1 MRNDLDSR
9 IQARLVHG
17 GGALTVIACVAAA
30 LVVFFRVLP
39 YGYSSSPDVAHHYAL
54 IRWLL
59 EHWSIQDQAST
70 VLGEMAVYPRYAHVL
85 AAALGMLT
93 GSPFMGMQA
102 VTALA
107 LAGCWTAIALSSRLF
122 PGRASWVFTCVLFAL
137 LAVNHFTA
145 GLDLFGHEIV
155 VNYFYSQLAGQAC
168 FMAIVMLAAR
178 VDYPQG
184 PATSAFPALGV
195 IAASLLLAGVH
206 LLPAIEGIAYG
217 LLLLAIHACSRTRWL
232 PRLVLLGAVTLL
244 AAAVL
249 LRHPAYAAM
258 RAISDN
264 DGYLPLAQLSN
275 IHRVLALAVFTGLVS
290 LALIVRSI
298 AGHRLHREHGAA
310 IARHL
315 GAAGAA
321 IAALCMLQAIAAAAG
336 AGSNYAC
343 RKYAFGLTTFAIV
356 NVAGL
361 IALMLGT
368 RHTGQRPAGTLFGWA
383 QPALLLG
390 ALWFFTFANSK
401 VEVDTATFLP
411 LEHTAT
417 LARDHGDLSGEH
429 QAYARGLVV
438 GGMSN
443 VANYLVS
450 QGIFHAPRDGNGTA
464 PLFDRDFPDP
474 AAVGAIFTSS
484 RTPSIWSSPA
494 CVRHVLGHGYV
505 VADGACILAQL
516 TDDCRDDIDL
526 TNRGF
531 APATM
536 LTGFSSSGPTG
547 RWTDGDRATLSC
559 RVSTSGRPAIV
570 SIDLQPY
577 SPNGHQ
583 QLIDV
588 SVNGAAAQQHVL
600 TTGTTIEL
608 PVPATGADADHV
620 VVSFAMRSAMS
631 PHDAG
636 LSSDD
641 RKLGVLVSHVR
652 FHR

>member
-1 MRNDLDSR
+1 MRGDLDSR
-9 IQARLVHG
+9 IRARLTHG

-59 EHWSIQDQAST
+59 EHWSIQDQAPA

-85 AAALGMLT
+85 AAALGMLM

-107 LAGCWTAIALSSRLF
+107 LAGCWSAIALSSRLF
-122 PGRASWVFTCVLFAL
+122 PGRASWVFTGALFAL

-155 VNYFYSQLAGQAC
+155 VNYFYSQIAGQAC
-168 FMAIVMLAAR
+168 FMAIVVLAAR
-178 VDYPQG
+178 IDYPQE
-184 PATSAFPALGV
+184 PATAAFPALGV

-232 PRLVLLGAVTLL
+232 PRLVLLGAVTLI
-244 AAAVL
+244 AAALL

-264 DGYLPLAQLSN
+264 DGYLPLAQLTN

-321 IAALCMLQAIAAAAG
+321 IAALCVLQAIAAAAG

-356 NVAGL
+356 NVAAL
-361 IALMLGT
+361 IALTLGA
-368 RHTGQRPAGTLFGWA
+368 RRSGQHPAGTLFGWA
-383 QPALLLG
+383 QPAMLLG

-411 LEHTAT
+411 LEQTAT

-443 VANYLVS
+443 VTNYLVS
-450 QGIFHAPRDGNGTA
+450 QGIFHAPRDGNGMA

-484 RTPSIWSSPA
+484 LAPSIWSAPA
-494 CVRHVLGHGYV
+494 CVRHVLGHGFL
-505 VADGACILAQL
+505 VADGACILARL
-516 TDDCRDDIDL
+516 NDNCRDDIDL
-526 TNRGF
+526 SNQGF
-531 APATM
+531 APGAM
-536 LTGFSSSGPTG
+536 LAGFSSAEAAG
-547 RWTDGDRATLSC
+547 RWTDGEQATLTC
-559 RVSTSGRPAIV
+559 RIASTARPAAV
-570 SIDLQPY
+570 SIDVQPF
-577 SPNGHQ
+577 SPHGHQ
-583 QLIDV
+583 QVIDV
-588 SVNGAAAQQHVL
+588 AVNGAAAQQHAI
-600 TTGTTIEL
+600 TAPTTIEL
-608 PVPATGADADHV
+608 PVPATGADSDHIV
-620 VVSFAMRSAMS
+620 ISLALRSAIS

-636 LSSDD
+636 LSADG

-652 FHR
+652 FHH